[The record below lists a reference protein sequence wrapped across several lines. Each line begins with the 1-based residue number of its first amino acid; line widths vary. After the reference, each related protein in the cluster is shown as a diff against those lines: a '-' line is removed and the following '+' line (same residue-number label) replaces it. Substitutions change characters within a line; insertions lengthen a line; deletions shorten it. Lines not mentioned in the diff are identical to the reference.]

1 MIAEIMQSPAEVMEQ
16 SPADV
21 QGDKSDYESEGEE
34 EGEVENGPDNEDHI
48 NGKLLIM
55 PDAEEE

>member
-16 SPADV
+16 SPAEIQDE
-21 QGDKSDYESEGEE
+21 KSDHESEGEG

-55 PDAEEE
+55 PEEKEE

>member
-1 MIAEIMQSPAEVMEQ
+1 MEQ
-16 SPADV
+16 SPAEI
-21 QGDKSDYESEGEE
+21 QGDKSDHESEGEE